1 MYQERGPY
9 HQDLALEH
17 PLLPGL
23 VADPPL
29 SEFTRARL
37 VRETNRLLDHLDQA
51 LAEGESLE
59 RELAGRR

>member
-23 VADPPL
+23 ASDPHA
-29 SEFTRARL
+29 SDFASAHL

-51 LAEGESLE
+51 LSEAETLE
-59 RELAGRR
+59 RELVKR